1 VGTSQGGGENG
12 MSVMVFG
19 SEMVLKSM
27 LVDETLGMYWKIEKV
42 DEGLAQLVEMKWV
55 GKWAYWLMGRIGGVT
70 S

>member
-1 VGTSQGGGENG
+1 